1 MVTRHSAPGEIRAKL
16 ARMSWLRSLA
26 VVGLFF
32 ALGSSSAVADDAV
45 LEFVRDGKVVQR
57 LDRVALEKG
66 CGVTTVE
73 IDDPYYGRRMAY
85 VACPLGKVLEM
96 GFGEPVATLAS
107 SDYLLRA
114 RDGYVKP
121 ATGKRVVETGGW
133 LALADATRAKA
144 GEPGWAPIDR
154 KQVDPAPFYV
164 VWSGPGQQDTNL
176 YPWPY
181 QLVRIEIGSIAAE
194 YPDIVPRTAAAG
206 TAAWRG
212 FDIFK
217 TECVACHAINGQG
230 GKVGPE
236 LNVPQSIVEYRPVE
250 QIKAYVRNPETFRHT
265 SMPAHEHLSA
275 AQLDDLVAYF
285 RVMST
290 LKHDPG
296 RLP

>member
-1 MVTRHSAPGEIRAKL
+1 
-16 ARMSWLRSLA
+16 MSWLRSLA
-26 VVGLFF
+26 VVGLVV
-32 ALGSSSAVADDAV
+32 AWGVGSAMADDAV
-45 LEFVRDGKVVQR
+45 LEFARDGKVVRR
-57 LDRVALEKG
+57 LDRAALEKG

-73 IDDPYYGRRMAY
+73 LDDPYYGRRMTY
-85 VACPLGKVLEM
+85 VACPLVKVLEM
-96 GFGEPVATLAS
+96 GFGEPVADLAS
-107 SDYLLRA
+107 ADYLLRA

-121 ATGKRVVETGGW
+121 ATGKRVVEPGGW
-133 LALADATRAKA
+133 LALADATREKA

>member
-1 MVTRHSAPGEIRAKL
+1 MSRIRA
-16 ARMSWLRSLA
+16 
-26 VVGLFF
+26 F
-32 ALGSSSAVADDAV
+32 ALAGVVLVLAGGRAVADDTV
-45 LEFVRDGKVVQR
+45 LEFARDGEVVQR
-57 LDRVALEKG
+57 LDRKALEQG
-66 CGVTTVE
+66 CGVTTIE
-73 IDDPYYGRRMAY
+73 IDDPYYGRRMSY
-85 VACPLGKVLEM
+85 VACPLLRVLEM
-96 GFGEPVATLAS
+96 GFGGSAPQLAAN
-107 SDYLLRA
+107 DYLLRA

-121 ATGKRVVETGGW
+121 ATGKRLVEAGGY
-133 LALADATRAKA
+133 LALADAQREKEGLA
-144 GEPGWAPIDR
+144 GWAPIDR

-164 VWSGPGQQDTNL
+164 VWSEPGQHDTNL

-181 QLVRIEIGSIAAE
+181 QLARIEIGSIAAE
-194 YPDIVPRTAAAG
+194 YPDIVPRTAAKDS
-206 TAAWRG
+206 AAWRG

-265 SMPAHEHLSA
+265 SMPAHEHLTP